1 MNKLLLSPTTVSSD
15 EVGFQIDKYNL
26 QESSDAAKLGGLIEK
41 KAPTIIDTIESQL
54 RELFELRDP
63 SSSWSESEYELA
75 VRARLGE
82 HPESYGLWV
91 YYPWKNTLVHIL
103 GKSEFREVR
112 TNRNML
118 KISKE
123 EQAVLSKA
131 TLGVIGMSV
140 GSGVALALAM
150 ENIGGTIRIADMDTL
165 DLSNLNRLRA
175 GVTSLNLP
183 KTTIVAREIAEL
195 DPYINVEV
203 FDQGVTD
210 ENIEDFLTRDNKKLD
225 VLVEECDAL
234 RIKILARLKA
244 RELGIP
250 VVMETSDRGML
261 DVERFDLDS
270 NIGILHGRIS
280 DDECLHLVRT
290 GEWTQETMMK
300 IMSIDELSD
309 RMKLS
314 LSEMGKT
321 INRWPQL
328 ASEVTMGAG
337 VAAQAV
343 RLVLLGNNNVK
354 GRKYFDLNEFF
365 MD

>member
-1 MNKLLLSPTTVSSD
+1 MDELLLSPTTVASD
-15 EVGFQIDKYNL
+15 ELGCQIEMFNL
-26 QESSDAAKLGGLIEK
+26 LNSSDATALGGLIDR
-41 KAPTIIDTIESQL
+41 KAPAIIDTIESQL
-54 RELFELRDP
+54 KELFELRDP
-63 SSSWSESEYELA
+63 ASAWSEREYDLA

-82 HPESYGLWV
+82 HPESYGTWV
-91 YYPWKNTLVHIL
+91 YYPWKNTLVHL
-103 GKSEFREVR
+103 LDESEFREVR
-112 TNRNML
+112 TNRNIL
-118 KISKE
+118 KITKE
-123 EQAVLSKA
+123 EQSRLASA
-131 TLGVIGMSV
+131 TVGVIGMSV
-140 GSGVALALAM
+140 GSGVALAMAM

-195 DPYINVEV
+195 DPYIKVDV
-203 FDQGVTD
+203 FSQGVTD
-210 ENIEDFLTRDNKKLD
+210 ENIDEFLTKDNIRLD
-225 VLVEECDAL
+225 VLVEECDAI

-244 RELGIP
+244 RDLGIP
-250 VVMETSDRGML
+250 VIMETSDRGML

-280 DDECLHLVRT
+280 EDECLHLVRT

-300 IMSIDELSD
+300 IMSTDELSD

-321 INRWPQL
+321 ISRWPQL